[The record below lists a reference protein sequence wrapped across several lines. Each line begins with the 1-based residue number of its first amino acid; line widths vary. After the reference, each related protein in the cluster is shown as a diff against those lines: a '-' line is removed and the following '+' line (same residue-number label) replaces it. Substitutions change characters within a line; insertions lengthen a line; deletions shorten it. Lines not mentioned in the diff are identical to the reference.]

1 MCFDESHYP
10 DYRPGYRD
18 YNRMWEILWQ
28 ESSKITDFAMRKNMP
43 WQLYNPQTTFKDI
56 KGFDKSAAKYMD
68 NKWNDVY
75 IAICKIP

>member
-1 MCFDESHYP
+1 
-10 DYRPGYRD
+10 
-18 YNRMWEILWQ
+18 
-28 ESSKITDFAMRKNMP
+28 MP

-75 IAICKIP
+75 IATCKIPEF